1 MRLQQ
6 TRVAVKAL
14 TILFY
19 MFVAGALGGLT
30 NSIVVWSLGV
40 LGLTPALGFSMAPEL
55 SFEWLFRRVFASA
68 LWGIIFLIPI
78 YKNAPVKKGAALSIL
93 PWLSSA
99 LLVFP
104 MRMDVGFF
112 GLGFGIGTPIWT
124 FFFATVWGITGT
136 LFLSRYAPG
145 SVPNT
150 ARLNEAHSKLNQTRH
165 NKNDRNQETN

>member
-1 MRLQQ
+1 
-6 TRVAVKAL
+6 VKAL
-14 TILFY
+14 KILFY
-19 MFVAGALGGLT
+19 VFVAGALGGLT
-30 NSIVVWSLGV
+30 NSMVVWSLGA
-40 LGLTPALGFSMAPEL
+40 LGVTPALGFSMAPEL

-78 YKNAPVKKGAALSIL
+78 YKNAPVKKGAVLSIL

-99 LLVFP
+99 LIVFP

-124 FFFATVWGITGT
+124 LFFAAVWGITGT

-145 SVPNT
+145 TVPST
-150 ARLNEAHSKLNQTRH
+150 ARLNKAYSKSDQVRLS
-165 NKNDRNQETN
+165 K